1 MSDQTADSVC
11 NGHLRLLESECSHN
25 KRLTNEEEKMNKNC
39 IIIALFIGLTTL
51 TGCVSPE
58 EQARRAA
65 AYQAQQEAIQVKIH
79 EGWPKLQKGMS
90 AQQVYD
96 LLGGGWPINA
106 PSYIDNADEKAG
118 YGYGRTQRWTMI
130 SPDGGSSASWGG
142 LIQEIRTR
150 EYKLQFNGD
159 GLATWTLYP

>member
-1 MSDQTADSVC
+1 
-11 NGHLRLLESECSHN
+11 
-25 KRLTNEEEKMNKNC
+25 MNKNC

-96 LLGGGWPINA
+96 LLGGGWPIP

-118 YGYGRTQRWTMI
+118 YGGTQRWTI
-130 SPDGGSSASWGG
+130 NSPDGGSASWGGSTWGG

-159 GLATWTLYP
+159 GLATWTLYH